1 MSNETPE
8 PVLPR
13 KRDTILGVIGLRIR
27 AFVILS
33 SFVIR
38 FFALLRFAMLA
49 EDAIGIDLGTT
60 NSAVAWIDEKGHSAM
75 IASQEGELLTPS
87 VVLFEDDATIVGKAA
102 RAAST
107 VHPDQVAQWV
117 KRDMGYQ
124 VYHQPIRGE
133 YFPPA
138 VIQACILRKL
148 KDDIVAELDTPGHS
162 VITVPAY
169 FDEPRRKGTADAGDM
184 AGLTVL
190 DIVNEPTAAAL
201 AFGERLGYLTQSG
214 ATTKEMTVL
223 VYDLGGG
230 TFDATLL
237 HMSPGNVQTLAT
249 DGDVQ
254 LGGHDWDLRLIDYA
268 AERFI
273 QSGGDDPRADSAS
286 LGRLYMAIEEAKH
299 TLSARSRATV
309 RIDHGG
315 HSHSL
320 DITRQQFADLSADLL
335 ERTAYTT
342 KQVLTEGGVSWN
354 KLSRILL
361 VGGSTRMPMVAE
373 KLEQMSGMRVDR
385 TVNPDEAVARG
396 AAIYAKFLL
405 NQRAGRQTGFQV
417 SNVNSHSLGIE
428 GIDPETL
435 RKTNV
440 TLIPRNTPLP
450 ATFTERF
457 TTKRAGQQSIVIQVL
472 EGETSNPEDCTQI
485 GRTVVRGLPA
495 NLPQGTPI
503 SVTFSY
509 QTNGRL
515 EVHTEIPGIEQEHRL
530 TLERNSG
537 LSEANVANW
546 RGSVSTA
553 AGFGSLAALA
563 VADVPPEAAHPATA
577 TRPVDSASLNPQA
590 SGLPPTPPAASAEST
605 APRQQTPIGE
615 PDFVEETPTHFTRR
629 GRSSTLRFWVL
640 LVGWVLSSVI
650 GLGLGYLLV
659 LWLFPEIN
667 WPRLW

>member
-1 MSNETPE
+1 M
-8 PVLPR
+8 
-13 KRDTILGVIGLRIR
+13 VI
-27 AFVILS
+27 
-33 SFVIR
+33 
-38 FFALLRFAMLA
+38 

-60 NSAVAWIDEKGHSAM
+60 NSAVAWIDEKGHSVM
-75 IASQEGELLTPS
+75 IASTEGDLLTPS
-87 VVLFEDDATIVGKAA
+87 VVLFDDAETIVGKAA

-117 KRDMGYQ
+117 KRDMGFK

-133 YFPPA
+133 YFPPE
-138 VIQACILRKL
+138 VLQACILRKL
-148 KDDIVAELDTPGHS
+148 KEDIVAELDTPGCS

-169 FDEPRRKGTADAGDM
+169 FDEPRRKGTADAGEM

-201 AFGERLGYLTQSG
+201 AFGERLGFLTESG
-214 ATTKEMTVL
+214 ATAQEMNVL

-237 HMSPGNVQTLAT
+237 HMAPGSIQTLAT

-254 LGGHDWDLRLIDYA
+254 LGGHDWDLRLVDFL
-268 AERFI
+268 AEQFI
-273 QSGGDDPRADSAS
+273 QSGGDDPRQDPSGF
-286 LGRLYMAIEEAKH
+286 GRLYAAVEEAKH
-299 TLSARSRATV
+299 TLSARNRATL
-309 RIDHGG
+309 RFEHGG
-315 HSHSL
+315 HSHTTE
-320 DITRQQFADLSADLL
+320 ITRQQFADLTADLL

-342 KQVLTEGGVSWN
+342 RQVLTDGGISWDQV
-354 KLSRILL
+354 SRILL

-373 KLEQMSGMRVDR
+373 KLEQMSRMHPDR

-417 SNVNSHSLGIE
+417 SNVNSHTLGIE
-428 GIDPETL
+428 GIDPATF

-440 TLIPRNTPLP
+440 MLIPRNTPLP

-472 EGETSNPEDCTQI
+472 EGETSTPEDCTQI
-485 GRTVVRGLPA
+485 GRTVVRGLPP
-495 NLPQGTPI
+495 NLPQGAPI
-503 SVTFSY
+503 EVTFSY

-515 EVHTEIPGIEQEHRL
+515 EVHTRIPGTNQEHRL
-530 TLERNSG
+530 TLERSSG
-537 LSEANVANW
+537 LSDANVADW

-553 AGFGSLAALA
+553 AGFGEMAALA
-563 VADVPPEAAHPATA
+563 LADAPADAPSDASPPPSSPQPTSAAPSSRPQPPAPPATPSTA
-577 TRPVDSASLNPQA
+577 ERHV
-590 SGLPPTPPAASAEST
+590 PPAAAQSPNPPLDLAD
-605 APRQQTPIGE
+605 QKK
-615 PDFVEETPTHFTRR
+615 THFTMR
-629 GRSSTLRFWVL
+629 GRSSTLPFWVL
-640 LVGWVLSSVI
+640 LLGWVLSSVF

-659 LWLFPEIN
+659 LWLFPEIDL
-667 WPRLW
+667 PRLW

>member
-1 MSNETPE
+1 MQ
-8 PVLPR
+8 
-13 KRDTILGVIGLRIR
+13 I
-27 AFVILS
+27 
-33 SFVIR
+33 
-38 FFALLRFAMLA
+38 

-60 NSAVAWIDEKGHSAM
+60 NSAVAWIDEKGHSVM
-75 IASQEGELLTPS
+75 IGSTEGELLTPS
-87 VVLFEDDATIVGKAA
+87 VVLFDDDETIVGKSA

-117 KRDMGYQ
+117 KRDMGFK

-133 YFPPA
+133 YFPPE

-148 KDDIVAELDTPGHS
+148 KDDIVAELDTPGNS

-169 FDEPRRKGTADAGDM
+169 FDEPRRKGTADAGEM

-201 AFGERLGYLTQSG
+201 AFGERLGFLSESG
-214 ATTKEMTVL
+214 TTAQEMTVL

-237 HMSPGNVQTLAT
+237 HMAPGNIQTLAT

-254 LGGHDWDLRLIDYA
+254 LGGHDWDLRLVDFV

-273 QSGGDDPRADSAS
+273 QSGGPDPRQDPSGF
-286 LGRLYMAIEEAKH
+286 GRLYAAVEEAKH
-299 TLSARSRATV
+299 TLSARSRAAV
-309 RIDHGG
+309 RLDHAG
-315 HSHSL
+315 HSHSM
-320 DITRQQFADLSADLL
+320 DITRQQFADLTADLL

-342 KQVLTEGGVSWN
+342 RQVLTDGGVSWD
-354 KLSRILL
+354 KVSRILL

-373 KLEQMSGMRVDR
+373 KLAQMSGTHPDR

-417 SNVNSHSLGIE
+417 SNVNSHTLGIE
-428 GIDPETL
+428 GIDPETM

-440 TLIPRNTPLP
+440 MLIPRNSPLP
-450 ATFTERF
+450 ATFTDRF

-472 EGETSNPEDCTQI
+472 EGETSTPEDCTQI

-495 NLPQGTPI
+495 NLPQGAPI
-503 SVTFSY
+503 DVTFSY

-515 EVHTEIPGIEQEHRL
+515 EVSTRLPGVEQEHRL

-537 LSEANVANW
+537 LSDANVADW
-546 RGSVSTA
+546 RGSISSA
-553 AGFGSLAALA
+553 AGFGEMAALA
-563 VADVPPEAAHPATA
+563 VADVTPETSPPASPPQ
-577 TRPVDSASLNPQA
+577 PVDVAPSLNPQPPEPPPPRPATETQAPPA
-590 SGLPPTPPAASAEST
+590 SQPPTSEADYGDQD
-605 APRQQTPIGE
+605 R
-615 PDFVEETPTHFTRR
+615 THFTTR

-640 LVGWVLSSVI
+640 LLGWVLSSVF

-659 LWLFPEIN
+659 LWLFPELN
-667 WPRLW
+667 LPRPW